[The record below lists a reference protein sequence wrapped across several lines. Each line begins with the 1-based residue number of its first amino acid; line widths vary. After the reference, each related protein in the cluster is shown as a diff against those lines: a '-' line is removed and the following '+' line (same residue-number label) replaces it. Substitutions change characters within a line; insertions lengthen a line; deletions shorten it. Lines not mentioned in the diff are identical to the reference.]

1 MQASVVSLRSN
12 KVFNPISII
21 VLIVLSS
28 LLIVG
33 WFLYQLPHN
42 LDQQLNSAL
51 STNTVAPLDFGAEPD
66 PALTEL
72 GEALFF
78 DKELSGNRD
87 ISCATCHHPLMH
99 SSDDNSLPVGVGG
112 QGLGASRILPAGKEL
127 VPRNAPDLFNRG
139 SPEWNTMFWDG
150 RVASSIYHLDTP
162 AEALL
167 PEGLNSVLAAQALFP
182 PTSRD
187 EMRGQAGDLDV
198 FGQPN
203 ELANVEDGD
212 VNQIWNGIM
221 DRLAA
226 IPAYDP
232 LFAAAY
238 PDVPAEERTMAHVGN
253 AIAAYEIAAFTFD
266 DSPWDR
272 YMAGREDA
280 LSAEAKRGAIL
291 FYGKAGCSQ
300 CHSGALLT
308 DQDYHNIGIPHL
320 GPGKVENGIDPGRA
334 LETNDPMDAYA
345 FRTPPLRNVA
355 LTAPYMHNGYYDT
368 LEEAIEHHFDAPDV
382 LASYQE
388 GEVDLRLAE
397 VTQNTVVLRNE
408 MAKTLSPNL
417 PAEKLSDAEMDDLM
431 SFIYCLTA
439 PKATDLGYLVP
450 DSVPSGLPVND

>member
-1 MQASVVSLRSN
+1 MDASFIRFRP
-12 KVFNPISII
+12 KKTFNPISII
-21 VLIVLSS
+21 VLLILLSLVL
-28 LLIVG
+28 VG
-33 WFLYQLPHN
+33 WFLLQLPHN
-42 LDQQLNSAL
+42 LDQQLQASLNK
-51 STNTVAPLDFGAEPD
+51 NTIAPLDFGATPD
-66 PALTEL
+66 PALTRL

-99 SSDDNSLPVGVGG
+99 SSDDNALPVGVGG
-112 QGLGASRILPAGKEL
+112 QGLGASRMLGNGHEL

-162 AEALL
+162 AEAFL
-167 PEGLNSVLAAQALFP
+167 PDGLDNVLAAQALFP

-187 EMRGQAGDLDV
+187 EMRGFDGDLDLY
-198 FGQPN
+198 GQPN
-203 ELANVEDGD
+203 ELAKIDDANVSK
-212 VNQIWNGIM
+212 IWRAIM
-221 DRLAA
+221 LRLAA
-226 IPAYDP
+226 IPAYEP

-238 PDVPAEERTMAHVGN
+238 PDVPADERTIAHVGN

-272 YMAGREDA
+272 YVAGREDA

-300 CHSGALLT
+300 CHSGPLLT

-320 GPGKVENGIDPGRA
+320 GPGKIENGIDPGRA
-334 LETNDPMDAYA
+334 LETNNPDDAYA

-355 LTAPYMHNGYYDT
+355 LTAPYMHNGFYDT
-368 LEEAIEHHFDAPDV
+368 LEEAIEHHFDAPTV
-382 LASYQE
+382 LATYQE
-388 GEVDLRLAE
+388 SEVDTRLAE
-397 VTQNTVVLRNE
+397 ETRNTVVLRDE
-408 MAKTLSPNL
+408 MAKTLSPKL
-417 PAEKLSDAEMDDLM
+417 PSEQLDYAEMEDLM
-431 SFIYCLTA
+431 AFIYCLTA

-450 DSVPSGLPVND
+450 DSVPSGLPVDD